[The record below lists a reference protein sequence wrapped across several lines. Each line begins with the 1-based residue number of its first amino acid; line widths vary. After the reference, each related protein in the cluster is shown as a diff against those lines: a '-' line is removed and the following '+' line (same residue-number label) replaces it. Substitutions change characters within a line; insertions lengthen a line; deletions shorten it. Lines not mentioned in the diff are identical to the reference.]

1 MTFKFNWP
9 LAFPEFCW
17 TWTAVRDKTFSLY
30 DSAGMTRFVCNVYNC
45 NTIPT
50 DVIDQPRCYNCEHFC
65 NLYVMINEILLAII
79 IVTKFGFKICI
90 QITWHPSSPSP
101 SLPPECHSTF
111 DLTQMQLCKWHT
123 QPPPSINDPP
133 LPFSHSTHYLI
144 SLCLSASFI
153 KKYASLGVLPCL
165 YLDLFQKVTIT

>member
-1 MTFKFNWP
+1 MLWQNITHPSTFHKFKEILLFSFFFWYLWLLNVSDYLVLMTFEYNWP

-45 NTIPT
+45 NRIPT

-90 QITWHPSSPSP
+90 QITWHPS
-101 SLPPECHSTF
+101 
-111 DLTQMQLCKWHT
+111 
-123 QPPPSINDPP
+123 PPPF
-133 LPFSHSTHYLI
+133 LPFPSNAIQHLT
-144 SLCLSASFI
+144 
-153 KKYASLGVLPCL
+153 
-165 YLDLFQKVTIT
+165 